1 MSIINAWNEW
11 LIPYQINFSGGT
23 KMNVTIFGKGNMAA
37 AIAKNFEAAGNT
49 VNYVGHETDATLN
62 EVVVL
67 AVPYPAV
74 DDVIDRYKEQLNGKI
89 VVDIT
94 NPLNFETWDELVV
107 PADGSAA
114 SEIQKKLPNSK
125 VVKGFNTNFAGT
137 LDSAKVGGE
146 IPTVVLL
153 ASDFADAKE
162 QLITALKDSPL
173 TVVDAGSL
181 KRAREL
187 EAFGFLQMTLAVKE
201 AITWAGGFGIVK

>member
-1 MSIINAWNEW
+1 
-11 LIPYQINFSGGT
+11 
-23 KMNVTIFGKGNMAA
+23 MNVTIFGKGNMAT
-37 AIAKNFEAAGNT
+37 AIAKNFEAAGNA
-49 VNYVGHETDATLN
+49 VNYVEHETDATLD

-89 VVDIT
+89 GVDIT
-94 NPLNFETWDELVV
+94 NPLNLETWDELVV
-107 PADGSAA
+107 PAAGSTA

-137 LDSAKVGGE
+137 LDSGKVGGE

-201 AITWAGGFGIVK
+201 EITWAGGFGIVK